1 MKAAVCREF
10 GKPLVIED
18 VELLPPGEG
27 EVEVKLSACAICHSD
42 ILYIEGAWGGN
53 LPAIYGHEASGV
65 VYKVG
70 PGVVNVKTGDHV
82 IVTLIRSCGNC
93 HYCTQGDRVRCE
105 TVFRLD
111 ETSPLSDANGHSI
124 VQGLRTGAF
133 AESVV
138 VDSSQIALI
147 PKEIPLEVA
156 SVLSCGVITGLGAV
170 VNTAK
175 IKTGSDVVV
184 VGTGGVGLNSVQGA
198 AISGAEKVI
207 AIDIS
212 DSKLNSA
219 LNFGAT
225 HTINAK
231 EENVNKKVRNLT
243 EGRGADFVFVTV
255 GSKTAIEQG
264 FKLSRK
270 GGTLIIVGMTADG
283 VMVEFDACAFAS
295 VEKRLLGSK
304 MGSTRLKVDIPWYI
318 SLYQQKRIKLDELIS
333 GRYSLSEI
341 NKAIENVKR
350 GESLRNLIVF

>member
-18 VELLPPGEG
+18 VELLTPGEG

-111 ETSPLSDANGHSI
+111 ETSPLLDANGHSI

-147 PKEIPLEVA
+147 PKEIPLDVA

-175 IKTGSDVVV
+175 IKTGSNVVV

-198 AISGAEKVI
+198 VISGAEKVI

-231 EENVNKKVRNLT
+231 EENINKKVRNLT

-255 GSKTAIEQG
+255 GSKSAIEQG

-350 GESLRNLIVF
+350 GESLRNVIVF

>member
-10 GKPLVIED
+10 GKPLILED
-18 VELLPPGEG
+18 VELLSPREG

-42 ILYIEGAWGGN
+42 ILYIEGAWGGE

-65 VYKVG
+65 VSKVG
-70 PGVVNVKTGDHV
+70 LGVSDVNQGDHV
-82 IVTLIRSCGNC
+82 IVTLIRSCGKC

-105 TVFRLD
+105 TVFPLD
-111 ETSPLSDANGHSI
+111 ETSPLLDSEGNPI

-138 VDSSQIALI
+138 VDASQIAI
-147 PKEIPLEVA
+147 VPKEIPLDIA
-156 SVLSCGVITGLGAV
+156 SVLSCGVITGFGAV

-175 IKTGSDVVV
+175 IKSGSSVVV

-198 AISGAEKVI
+198 AIAGAERII
-207 AIDIS
+207 AVDIS
-212 DSKLNSA
+212 KEKLDSA

-225 HTINAK
+225 HIINAK
-231 EENVNKKVRNLT
+231 DENSKKSVRNLT
-243 EGRGADFVFVTV
+243 DGRGADYVFVTV
-255 GSKTAIEQG
+255 GSKSAIEQG

-283 VMVEFDACAFAS
+283 EMVEFDACAFAS

-304 MGSTRLKVDIPWYI
+304 MGSTRLSVDIPWYV
-318 SLYQQKRIKLDELIS
+318 SLYQQKRLKLDELIS
-333 GRYSLSEI
+333 GRYPLEEI
-341 NKAIENVKR
+341 NRAIDNVNQ
-350 GESLRNLIVF
+350 GDSLRNVIVF

>member
-10 GKPLVIED
+10 GKPLIIED
-18 VELLPPGEG
+18 VELLPPGKG

-111 ETSPLSDANGHSI
+111 ENSPLSDANGHSI

-255 GSKTAIEQG
+255 GSKSAIEQG